1 MKKIAYFFVLISF
14 FACQKEINIDLNS
27 ASPQIVIEADI
38 QDQTEIQTVKIS
50 QTINFSNPNVFPKI
64 SGAEVMI
71 ADNAGNNEK
80 LSEIS
85 AGLYQSKKMKGVE
98 NRTYYL
104 TVKIGSQ
111 TYTSEC
117 TMPSAVNFTGITLLK
132 RNTGFGTAAKEVYA
146 PIPQFVD
153 PANAQNQYR
162 FVQYRNSEKDESII
176 IRNDNIANGLP
187 NQQPLFSRDF
197 EIVKGD
203 SLRVEMHCITK
214 SVYDY
219 FYSLNQSA
227 GRGPGGGTTPTNP
240 VSNISGGAL
249 GYFSAYTIRKRST
262 SVK

>member
-1 MKKIAYFFVLISF
+1 MKKILYFFVLISF
-14 FACQKEINIDLNS
+14 FACQKEVSIDLNS

-50 QTINFSNPNVFPKI
+50 QTTNFSNPNVFPKI
-64 SGAEVMI
+64 SGAEVTI
-71 ADNAGNNEK
+71 ADNAGNSEK
-80 LSEIS
+80 LVETS
-85 AGLYQSKKMKGVE
+85 AGIYQTRKMKGVE

-104 TVKIGSQ
+104 TVKTSSQ

-117 TMPSAVNFTGITLLK
+117 TMPSAVNFTGINLLK
-132 RNTGFGTAAKEVYA
+132 RNTGFGNAAKEVYA
-146 PIPQFVD
+146 PIPQFID
-153 PANAQNQYR
+153 PANTQNQYR
-162 FVQYRNSEKDESII
+162 FVQYRNEKKDDNII

-203 SLRVEMHCITK
+203 SLRVEMHCIDK
-214 SVYDY
+214 RVYDY

-227 GRGPGGGTTPTNP
+227 GRGPGGGATPSNP

-249 GYFSAYTIRKRST
+249 GYFSAYTVRTRGV